1 MCGISGIISRDG
13 VTPEDRARVGAMSR
27 ALAHRGPDDSGVYN
41 APHVALASRR
51 LSIIDIEGGRQ
62 PLYNEDR
69 SLALVANGEIYNHA
83 ELRRRLGGRGHRF
96 TTGSDC
102 ETILHAYAEYGA
114 ACVEHLRGM
123 FAFALWDNARRRLVL
138 ARDPMGEKPLYLYE
152 REGRLLFASEMKA
165 LLRSGEVPFELDPEA
180 VDLFFHYQY
189 VPEPGT
195 AVRGVRKLDAA
206 RLLVVEAEPWRVEE
220 RCYWRMDDARP
231 LDGDAPTLIREQLEA
246 VGELI
251 TRADTPVGVAL
262 SGGLD
267 SSAVAAVAAR
277 QRPGELHAFSVGYP
291 GRPEGLDE
299 RDEAQAL
306 ARHLGLPFHE
316 VEVEAEEV
324 VEFFPELNYW
334 RDDPVADY
342 SGHAYYA
349 VMRKARERGVP
360 VMLQGQG
367 GDELFWG
374 YPQLRQ
380 AAAETFEKEAL
391 RGGGLTAP
399 LRYLAPAA
407 PASLSR
413 AGLSAWARD
422 LGGARSGWR
431 RMRGHRASPAG
442 RLVFYDLSP
451 DYRAAAEGVG
461 VLYGG
466 QFAEQLSP
474 DGAASRFTLPLPWPR
489 VDVTLTRLISDTY
502 LRANGVAQG
511 DRLAMAS
518 SVELRLPLLD
528 RRLVETVV
536 GLRKSRTD
544 VRLPPKDW
552 LRRAVEGLLPEW
564 VLKRPKRGFA
574 PPVGEWHGALFAAY
588 GESLCGGHLVQSG
601 VLNPEAAR
609 LLARGPFPEGLTS
622 PLSFKALVLEQWC
635 RRMSAEARLPEAA
648 AVSHESS
655 RGSLEG
661 VGW

>member
-13 VTPEDRARVGAMSR
+13 VTPEDLARVGAMSR
-27 ALAHRGPDDSGVYN
+27 ALVHRGPDDSGGYS

-83 ELRRRLGGRGHRF
+83 ELRRRLEGRGHRF
-96 TTGSDC
+96 ATGGDC

-114 ACVEHLRGM
+114 ACVDHLRGM
-123 FAFALWDNARRRLVL
+123 FAFALWDDARRRLVL

-189 VPEPGT
+189 VPEPRT

-206 RLLVVEAEPWRVEE
+206 RLLVVEVEPWRVEE
-220 RCYWRMDDARP
+220 RCYWRMEDAP
-231 LDGDAPTLIREQLEA
+231 PIDGDAPTLIREQLEA

-277 QRPGELHAFSVGYP
+277 HRPGELHAFSVGYP

-299 RDEAQAL
+299 RHEAQAL
-306 ARHLGLPFHE
+306 AHHLRLPFHD
-316 VEVEAEEV
+316 VEVETEEV

-349 VMRKARERGVP
+349 VMRKAREWGVP

-374 YPQLRQ
+374 YPQLRR
-380 AAAETFEKEAL
+380 AAVESFEKEAL
-391 RGGGLTAP
+391 RGGGVTAP
-399 LRYLAPAA
+399 LRYLAPAV

-413 AGLSAWARD
+413 GGLSAWARD

-431 RMRGHRASPAG
+431 RMREHRASPAG
-442 RLVFYDLSP
+442 RLVFYDSSP

-461 VLYGG
+461 LLYGES
-466 QFAEQLSP
+466 FAEQLVQ
-474 DGAASRFTLPLPWPR
+474 DGAGSLFTLPLPWPR
-489 VDVTLTRLISDTY
+489 VDVALTRLVSDTY

-511 DRLAMAS
+511 DRLAMTS

-536 GLRKSRTD
+536 GLRKARTD
-544 VRLPPKDW
+544 VRLPPKAW
-552 LRRAVEGLLPEW
+552 LRGAVEGLLPKW
-564 VLKRPKRGFA
+564 VLRRPKRGFA
-574 PPVGEWHGALFAAY
+574 PPVGEWHSALFAAY
-588 GESLCGGHLVQSG
+588 GESLRGGHLVQSG
-601 VLNPEAAR
+601 VLKAEGAD

-635 RRMSAEARLPEAA
+635 RRMSEEACVPEAA
-648 AVSHESS
+648 AVSHESARECRES
-655 RGSLEG
+655 VS
-661 VGW
+661 

>member
-1 MCGISGIISRDG
+1 MCGISGIINRNG
-13 VTPEDRARVGAMSR
+13 VGLGDLQRVASMSR
-27 ALAHRGPDDSGVYN
+27 ALVHRGPDDDGTFS
-41 APHVALASRR
+41 ASHIALASRR
-51 LSIIDIEGGRQ
+51 LSIIDLGGGRQ

-69 SLALVANGEIYNHA
+69 SLVLIANGEIYNHS
-83 ELRRRLGGRGHRF
+83 ELRRRLEARGHRF

-102 ETILHAYAEYGA
+102 EAILHAYAEYGTD
-114 ACVEHLRGM
+114 CVNHLRGM
-123 FAFALWDNARRRLVL
+123 FAFALWDGAGRRLML

-152 REGRLLFASEMKA
+152 RDGRLLFASEMKA

-180 VDLFFHYQY
+180 IDLYFHYQY
-189 VPEPGT
+189 VPEPKT
-195 AVRGVRKLDAA
+195 ALRGVRKLDAA
-206 RLLVVEAEPWRVEE
+206 HVLVVNVEPWRVEE
-220 RCYWRMDDARP
+220 SCYWRMEDAP
-231 LDGDAPTLIREQLEA
+231 ALEGDAPALIREQLET

-251 TRADTPVGVAL
+251 TRADVPVGVAL

-267 SSAVAAVAAR
+267 SSAVAAVAAH
-277 QRPGELHAFSVGYP
+277 QRPGALHAFSVGYA

-299 RDEAQAL
+299 RDEALAL
-306 ARHLGLPFHE
+306 ARHLRLPFHE
-316 VEVEAEEV
+316 VEVETEEV

-349 VMRKARERGVP
+349 VMRKAREEGVP

-380 AAAETFEKEAL
+380 AARESFEKEAL
-391 RGGGLTAP
+391 HGGVVGAS
-399 LRYLAPAA
+399 LRYLSPAA
-407 PASLSR
+407 PSLSR

-431 RMRGHRASPAG
+431 RMREHRASPAG
-442 RLVFYDLSP
+442 RLAFYDLSP
-451 DYRAAAEGVG
+451 DFRAAAEGVG
-461 VLYGG
+461 SLYADM
-466 QFAEQLSP
+466 FAEQIAE
-474 DGAASRFTLPLPWPR
+474 GAASTLFTLPLPWPR
-489 VDVTLTRLISDTY
+489 VDVALTRLVSDTY

-518 SVELRLPLLD
+518 SVEMRLPLLD

-544 VRLPPKDW
+544 VRLPPKTW

-564 VLKRPKRGFA
+564 VLSRPKRGFA
-574 PPVGEWHGALFAAY
+574 PPVGEWHQALFDAH
-588 GESLCGGHLVQSG
+588 GESLRDGYLVQSG
-601 VLNPEAAR
+601 VLNSEGAD
-609 LLARGPFPEGLTS
+609 LLARGPFPSGLTS

-635 RRMSAEARLPEAA
+635 RRMSDEARALDTTPRRTKKG
-648 AVSHESS
+648 ESVWRVRS
-655 RGSLEG
+655 
-661 VGW
+661 